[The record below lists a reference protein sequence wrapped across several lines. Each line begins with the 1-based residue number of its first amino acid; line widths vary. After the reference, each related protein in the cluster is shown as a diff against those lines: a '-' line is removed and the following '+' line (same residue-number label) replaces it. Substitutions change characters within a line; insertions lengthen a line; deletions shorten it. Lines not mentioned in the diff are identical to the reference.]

1 MAIHFD
7 PAQFLRVTGDA
18 VIAADADGVIIFWNA
33 AATRIFGFAQEE
45 ALGRSLDLI
54 IPERLRE
61 RHWQGYGRVM
71 ATGETR
77 YGSDVL
83 RVPALHKGGRALSI
97 AFSVA
102 LLRGPDESS
111 WIIAATIRDETTRW
125 QEERALKQRV
135 AGLEAG
141 SRGH

>member
-18 VIAADADGVIIFWNA
+18 VIAADAEGAIIFWNPA
-33 AATRIFGFAQEE
+33 AVRIFGYTEAE

-71 ATGETR
+71 NTGETR
-77 YGSDVL
+77 YGNDVL
-83 RVPALHKGGRALSI
+83 RVPALHKNGQALSI
-97 AFSVA
+97 AFTVA

-111 WIIAATIRDETTRW
+111 WIIAATIRDETSRW
-125 QEERALKQRV
+125 QEERALKQHV
-135 AGLEAG
+135 AALEAK
-141 SRGH
+141 SRGQ

>member
-7 PAQFLRVTGDA
+7 PVQFLRVTGDA
-18 VIAADADGVIIFWNA
+18 VIAADTDGAIIFWNGA
-33 AATRIFGFAQEE
+33 AARIFGYTEAE

-71 ATGETR
+71 NTGETR
-77 YGSDVL
+77 YGNDVL
-83 RVPALHKGGRALSI
+83 RVPALHKDGHALSI
-97 AFSVA
+97 AFTVA
-102 LLRGPDESS
+102 LLRSADESS
-111 WIIAATIRDETTRW
+111 WIIAATVRDETARW

-135 AGLEAG
+135 GELEAK
-141 SRGH
+141 SRGQ